1 MRAAIMIGVCL
12 MALTGQARAQTPPMS
27 ADAPALSAAEIRELL
42 EAAKATAKA
51 TRENVDYVR
60 VVPDMLFQILT
71 KLDKIE
77 DKIDKVETALKR
89 DQPARA
95 KSR

>member
-12 MALTGQARAQTPPMS
+12 MGLTGQARAQTPSTS
-27 ADAPALSAAEIRELL
+27 ADAPAPSAAEIRELL

-60 VVPDMLFQILT
+60 VVPDILFQILT

-77 DKIDKVETALKR
+77 DKIDKVETALKKE
-89 DQPARA
+89 QPARE